1 MNLTNE
7 PVRDDACF
15 AAAAGRAAALT
26 VRIRH
31 AEVIVCRAPLAQPVV
46 TSFGAMRDRPAVL
59 VRIEDRD
66 GAHGFGEAW
75 CNFPACGAEHRA
87 RLLAEVVLP
96 LAMGRALAAPW
107 SEHAQLGARL
117 RVLAL
122 QTGEA
127 GPLAQALAALDIA
140 LWDLAAR
147 RAGVPLARLLK
158 PDAGA
163 AVPVYASGLDPGAA
177 PELIAASRAAGFSR
191 FKVKVGF
198 GRERDLAAVAAARA
212 ALGDGETLLLDA
224 NQAWDPASAAGMAA
238 ALEPF
243 EPGWL
248 EEPMPADA
256 PASAWAAL
264 ASATTIPLAAGE
276 NLRGD
281 AAFRAAL
288 GDGALAVIQ
297 PDACKWGGV
306 TGCLRVATETLAAGR
321 RYCPHYLGGGI
332 GLLASAHLLAA
343 SGGDGWL
350 EVDVN
355 PNPLREGLA
364 QPHPAIRDGAMMLPA
379 GAGLGVEPDPEVL
392 RRFTVLRL
400 DLAAD

>member
-1 MNLTNE
+1 MTLTTR
-7 PVRDDACF
+7 PAGDDACF
-15 AAAAGRAAALT
+15 TPADGRAAVL
-26 VRIRH
+26 RLQILR
-31 AEVIVCRAPLAQPVV
+31 AEVLVCRAPLAQPVV
-46 TSFGAMRDRPAVL
+46 TSFGAMGERPAVL

-66 GAHGFGEAW
+66 GAHGWGEAW

-96 LAMGRALAAPW
+96 AALGRPLPAPW
-107 SEHAQLGARL
+107 ALHAQLEARL

-147 RAGVPLARLLK
+147 RAGVPLARLLRS
-158 PDAGA
+158 DAPA
-163 AVPVYASGLDPGAA
+163 AVPVYASGLDPDAA
-177 PELIAASRAAGFSR
+177 PQRIAASRAAGFSR
-191 FKVKVGF
+191 FKMKVGF
-198 GRERDLAAVAAARA
+198 GRDRDLAAVAAART
-212 ALGDGETLLLDA
+212 ALHERETLLLDA
-224 NQAWDPASAAGMAA
+224 NQAWDPETAAAMASA
-238 ALEPF
+238 LEAHAPA
-243 EPGWL
+243 WL
-248 EEPMPADA
+248 EEPLPADA
-256 PASAWAAL
+256 PASAWQAL
-264 ASATTIPLAAGE
+264 ARATPIPLAAGE

-288 GDGALAVIQ
+288 EDGALAVIQ

-306 TGCLRVATETLAAGR
+306 TGCFRVATATRAAGR
-321 RYCPHYLGGGI
+321 RYCPHYLGGGV

-343 SGGDGWL
+343 AGGDGWL

-364 QPHPAIRDGAMMLPA
+364 RPFPAIRDGAMPLPA
-379 GAGLGVEPDPEVL
+379 DAGLGVAPDPEVL
-392 RRFTVLRL
+392 RRYTVLRITVP
-400 DLAAD
+400 

>member
-1 MNLTNE
+1 MTAPSR
-7 PVRDDACF
+7 PVGDNACF
-15 AAAAGRAAALT
+15 AAAAGHAAALRLHL
-26 VRIRH
+26 VR
-31 AEVIVCRAPLAQPVV
+31 ADVVVCRAPLAQPVV

-66 GAHGFGEAW
+66 GAHGWGEAW

-87 RLLAEVVLP
+87 RLLAEAVLP
-96 LAMGRALAAPW
+96 AALGRALASPW
-107 SEHAQLGARL
+107 ALHAELEARL

-122 QTGEA
+122 QTGEP

-147 RAGVPLARLLK
+147 RAGVPLARLLR
-158 PDAGA
+158 PDAPA
-163 AVPVYASGLDPGAA
+163 AVPVYASGLDPDAA
-177 PELIAASRAAGFSR
+177 PGLIASSRAAGFSR

-198 GRERDLAAVAAARA
+198 GRDRDLSAVAAART
-212 ALGDGETLLLDA
+212 ALREGETLLLDA
-224 NQAWDPASAAGMAA
+224 NQAWDPATAAGMAR
-238 ALEPF
+238 ALEAHAPA
-243 EPGWL
+243 WL
-248 EEPMPADA
+248 EEPLPADA

-264 ASATTIPLAAGE
+264 ARATTIPLAAGE

-281 AAFRAAL
+281 TAFRAAL
-288 GDGALAVIQ
+288 ADGAIAVIQ

-306 TGCLRVATETLAAGR
+306 TGCFRVASEALAAGR

-343 SGGDGWL
+343 AGGDGWL

-364 QPHPAIRDGAMMLPA
+364 QPFPVIRDGTAALPA
-379 GAGLGVEPDPEVL
+379 GPGLGVAPDAGVV

-400 DLAAD
+400 DLAAN

>member
-1 MNLTNE
+1 MTE
-7 PVRDDACF
+7 PSCPAADACF
-15 AAAAGRAAALT
+15 AAAGRAAAGVELARAA
-26 VRIRH
+26 V
-31 AEVIVCRAPLAQPVV
+31 VVCRAPLAQPVV
-46 TSFGAMRDRPAVL
+46 TSFGAMRERPAVL

-66 GAHGFGEAW
+66 GAHGWGEAW

-107 SEHAQLGARL
+107 SEHAQLEARL

-147 RAGVPLARLLK
+147 RAGVPLARLLR
-158 PDAGA
+158 PDAGT

-177 PELIAASRAAGFSR
+177 PDLIAASRAAGFSR

-198 GRERDLAAVAAARA
+198 GRERDRAAVAAARA

-224 NQAWDPASAAGMAA
+224 NQAWDPESAAGMAVALA
-238 ALEPF
+238 AF
-243 EPGWL
+243 GPGWL
-248 EEPMPADA
+248 EEPLPADA
-256 PASAWAAL
+256 PASAWQAL
-264 ASATTIPLAAGE
+264 ARATSIPLAAGE

-288 GDGALAVIQ
+288 ADGALAVIQ

-306 TGCLRVATETLAAGR
+306 TGCFRVAGETLAAGR

-343 SGGDGWL
+343 AGGDGWL

-364 QPHPAIRDGAMMLPA
+364 QPFPAIRDGMAALPA
-379 GAGLGVEPDPEVL
+379 GPGLGVAPDAEVL

-400 DLAAD
+400 DVDAA